1 MLKRH
6 GLTARLTNISKNKP
20 MEQEKKFTNLNMG
33 IGVALF
39 VIIAIAGYMLLGF
52 TIEYLIYLC
61 ALSPMIV
68 MAIQDIKEHYFSNE
82 FVWLMLAFGI
92 ILIPTNPFVSL
103 LNVLLGVALLGGGMA
118 GLSVI
123 TKGQIGM
130 GDAKLFAILALYF
143 GAKSAFMILMYSLIL
158 SAIVSLVLITVKR
171 AGRKTEIPF
180 VSFIALGVIVE
191 LFMKF

>member
-1 MLKRH
+1 
-6 GLTARLTNISKNKP
+6 

-180 VSFIALGVIVE
+180 VPFIALGVIVE